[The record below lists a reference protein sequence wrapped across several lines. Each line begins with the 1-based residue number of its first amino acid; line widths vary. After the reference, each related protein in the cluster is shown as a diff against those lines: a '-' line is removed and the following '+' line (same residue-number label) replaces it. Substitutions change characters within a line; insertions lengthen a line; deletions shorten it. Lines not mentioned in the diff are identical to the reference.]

1 MSILL
6 IAFLALF
13 LGSFV
18 KGAIGFG
25 LPLISTP
32 ILVLFYPLGDVIT
45 LLLLPVLV
53 ANAQQCWAARH
64 FAYVLKRIWP
74 MMVCNSVILLC
85 GGWFIV
91 NLDVSIL
98 RIFIG
103 LLIIAHVFLA
113 DRDIFWGISE
123 DRVGVYSAL
132 CGICSGVLGSLTSFM
147 SFPSVQ
153 FLYSLKLDANEFV
166 FAVGV
171 LLATGFLSL
180 WLGIGLS
187 GFDVGQNIDLSV
199 LSIVPVMIGMFAG
212 NLARKHLH
220 TELFRMVVKYLLA
233 ASGIGL
239 IIRGII
245 S

>member
-18 KGAIGFG
+18 KGTIGFG
-25 LPLISTP
+25 LPLVSTP

-53 ANAQQCWAARH
+53 ANAQQCWATRH
-64 FAYVLKRIWP
+64 FAYVLKRVWP

-91 NLDVSIL
+91 NLDISIL

-103 LLIIAHVFLA
+103 FLIIAHVLLA
-113 DRDIFWGISE
+113 DRDILSAISE
-123 DRVGVYSAL
+123 DRVGVYSAIY
-132 CGICSGVLGSLTSFM
+132 GSCSGILGSLTSFM

-153 FLYSLKLDANEFV
+153 FLYSLKLNANEFI

-171 LLATGFLSL
+171 FLATGFLSL
-180 WLGIGLS
+180 WLGIALS
-187 GFDVGQNIDLSV
+187 GFDVRQNIDLSV
-199 LSIVPVMIGMFAG
+199 LSIIPVMIGMWAG
-212 NLARKHLH
+212 NLARNYLH
-220 TELFRMVVKYLLA
+220 TDLFRMVVKCLLA

-239 IIRGII
+239 IIRGIT